1 MAESN
6 SRVSSLAKKIVPIII
21 SLLILY
27 YYFHEMDWLEFWYA
41 CAEANLWIAV
51 SALVIQQLI
60 FWFFEVL
67 IVERHLRWFHGP
79 FSFKTYF
86 WVRGALY
93 LLMFINLALGGGGQ
107 IVYIKRKTRI
117 AWRKFTGL
125 ILFRIGLTLWGLG
138 ILMIP
143 LTIAMQRYVPI
154 ESLKIN
160 INIWW
165 GLLIILAV
173 TLLIAWSFWHHNRFP
188 RLSKLVVRNRGSE
201 FWTVFNAASRSQ
213 WLCTW
218 AMALPPF
225 IFMIL
230 AFYFV
235 TIAFGIKVPLLEF
248 LVTVPLAII
257 IMELPIAFAGIGT
270 ATLGWMTFYGDYG
283 TLTQIGAATLFLPV
297 VRSLI
302 RATIGIGSLP
312 PALNDIQSL
321 MKPASDEPM
330 ETACG

>member
-6 SRVSSLAKKIVPIII
+6 SRASSLAKKIVPIMI

-27 YYFHEMDWLEFWYA
+27 YYFHEMDWLEFRNA

-51 SALVIQQLI
+51 SALVIQQFI

-93 LLMFINLALGGGGQ
+93 LLMFINLALGSGGQ
-107 IVYIKRKTRI
+107 IVYVQRKTRI

-125 ILFRIGLTLWGLG
+125 ILFRVGLTLWGLG
-138 ILMIP
+138 VLLIP
-143 LTIAMQRYVPI
+143 LTIAMQRYVPTDAV
-154 ESLKIN
+154 KIN
-160 INIWW
+160 LDLWW
-165 GLLIILAV
+165 GFLIVLAL
-173 TLLIAWSFWHHNRFP
+173 TLLLAWHFWHYNRLP
-188 RLSKLVVRNRGSE
+188 RLSRLIVRDRGSE
-201 FWTVFNAASRSQ
+201 LWTVFNTASRSQ

-230 AFYFV
+230 AYYFV
-235 TIAFGIKVPLLEF
+235 TIAFGIEVPLLEF

-270 ATLGWMTFYGDYG
+270 ATFGWMTFYGEYG

-302 RATIGIGSLP
+302 RAAIGIGSLS

-321 MKPASDEPM
+321 LKRASGKPFP
-330 ETACG
+330 